1 MAIYVKANKKVA
13 AYLGLTLERNQLK
26 DGNYLL
32 WQADMLRFGPLAK
45 LGETLQEIGG
55 LSLTPTEAREEQ
67 DGVTLRTL
75 PDATDPRFYE
85 AKAEPEP
92 VTVETGDEAASEGET
107 EDVSDD
113 EADGR
118 EVQEENA
125 STAEASVN
133 PNDEEESH
141 G

>member
-1 MAIYVKANKKVA
+1 
-13 AYLGLTLERNQLK
+13 
-26 DGNYLL
+26 
-32 WQADMLRFGPLAK
+32 

-125 STAEASVN
+125 STEEASVN